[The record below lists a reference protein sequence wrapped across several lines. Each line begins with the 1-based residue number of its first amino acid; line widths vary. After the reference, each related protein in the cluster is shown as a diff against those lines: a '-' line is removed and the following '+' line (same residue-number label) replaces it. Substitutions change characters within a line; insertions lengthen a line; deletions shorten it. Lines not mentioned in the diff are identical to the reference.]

1 MVSSGGVVGAVTEL
15 VVSVAVS
22 VEGVEMSLAP
32 GAGAG
37 GGAFPSDEAV
47 NIQPPASPAKAV
59 SDVIINAACHLF
71 LFMFALCIM

>member
-1 MVSSGGVVGAVTEL
+1 MVSSDGVVGAVTEL
-15 VVSVAVS
+15 VVSVVVS
-22 VEGVEMSLAP
+22 VDGVEMSLAP

-47 NIQPPASPAKAV
+47 NIQPPARTAETTSN
-59 SDVIINAACHLF
+59 VITSATCHLF